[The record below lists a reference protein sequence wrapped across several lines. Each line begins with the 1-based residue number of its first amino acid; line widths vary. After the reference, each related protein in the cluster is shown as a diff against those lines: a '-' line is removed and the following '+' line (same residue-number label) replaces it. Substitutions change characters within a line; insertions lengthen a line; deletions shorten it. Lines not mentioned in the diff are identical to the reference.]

1 MSKRIP
7 QISIYQSK
15 IQIEIKTLESS
26 FLLESSLFDT
36 VIILYFSDR
45 LPFKTN

>member
-7 QISIYQSK
+7 QISIYKSK

-26 FLLESSLFDT
+26 FLLESSLFDRT
-36 VIILYFSDR
+36 AAIG
-45 LPFKTN
+45 PQEE